1 MRNITL
7 RIAALVAAGAVLNG
21 CSGGGGGIDLTAP
34 DANSAS
40 AAMTASLA
48 AFGAG
53 SSGTGNAKA
62 GGPATASQVGV
73 ATRAL
78 ALVKTYRGTSTAS
91 FRALAPTTTPCFVS
105 GSVTEDPE
113 AGTIVYNDCVEASSG
128 GVETYT
134 NGSLAVTQTGPDSLS
149 IAFTNLRSGTRRA
162 SDDRRLQDDTIDGT
176 ISASNVVIDQTCGAF
191 ITSGSMGM
199 TFTVET
205 YQDANGDA
213 TAEVNQAASANN
225 FRMSVTETFN
235 GSCSLTSTRFVA
247 NGGFSFVDSIESAN
261 DFSASFSNYSVVATP
276 ATGGTLVTFS
286 GIISVSSPCVTGT
299 FSIETPTPLFVP
311 DSSGGDDCAT
321 AGKVLVSGDDVVVS
335 VTATAT
341 GGIEVDEG
349 DDGSIEKSFA
359 NCDEADACS
368 A

>member
-7 RIAALVAAGAVLNG
+7 RIAALVAAGALLDG
-21 CSGGGGGIDLTAP
+21 CGGGGSGIDLTAP
-34 DANSAS
+34 DANGAS

-62 GGPATASQVGV
+62 GGPAAASQVGV
-73 ATRAL
+73 AARAL
-78 ALVKTYRGTSTAS
+78 ALVKAYRGTSAAS
-91 FRALAPTTTPCFVS
+91 FRALAPTTTDCAVT

-149 IAFTNLRSGTRRA
+149 ITFTNLRSGTRQVPGPI
-162 SDDRRLQDDTIDGT
+162 RLQDDTINGT
-176 ISASNVVIDQTCGAF
+176 LSASSIVIDETCGAF

-199 TFTVET
+199 TFTVAS
-205 YQDANGDA
+205 YQDADA
-213 TAEVNQAASANN
+213 NSIPEVDQTVSANN
-225 FRMSVTETFN
+225 FRMSVTETFD
-235 GSCSLTSTRFVA
+235 GSCALTSTRFVA
-247 NGGFSFVDSIESAN
+247 NGGFSFVDGIESAN
-261 DFSASFSNYSVVATP
+261 GFSASFSNYRVVATP
-276 ATGGTLVTFS
+276 ATGGTQVTFS

-321 AGKVLVSGDDVVVS
+321 AGKVLVSGDGVVVS

-349 DDGSIEKSFA
+349 DDGSVEKSFA
-359 NCDEADACS
+359 DCDEADVCS